1 MKVVI
6 LAGGMGTRLREET
19 EYRPKPMVEIGGKP
33 ILWHIMKR
41 YASYGLTEFVICLGY
56 KGEIIK
62 EYFYHYELLNNDFTI
77 EFGEQKQVTIHN
89 HHPEQGWRMT
99 LADTGDQ
106 ALKGARLKRIERYID
121 GDVFMMTYG
130 DGVANIDLAALF
142 AFHRRHGKLATVT
155 GVNPAARFGELKIH
169 GDRVERFREKP
180 TNETGFIS
188 GGFFV
193 FQRAIFDYLV
203 DDDRCDLEVGPLDEL
218 ALAGELMV
226 YKHPGF
232 WACMDTLRDV
242 EYLNALWQQGQAAWK
257 CW

>member
-1 MKVVI
+1 
-6 LAGGMGTRLREET
+6 
-19 EYRPKPMVEIGGKP
+19 
-33 ILWHIMKR
+33 
-41 YASYGLTEFVICLGY
+41 
-56 KGEIIK
+56 
-62 EYFYHYELLNNDFTI
+62 
-77 EFGEQKQVTIHN
+77 
-89 HHPEQGWRMT
+89 
-99 LADTGDQ
+99 
-106 ALKGARLKRIERYID
+106 
-121 GDVFMMTYG
+121 MMTYG
-130 DGVANIDLAALF
+130 DGVANIDLAALL
-142 AFHRRHGKLATVT
+142 AFHRQHGKLATVT

-226 YKHPGF
+226 YKHLGF